1 MKNLVLV
8 MLVLLVYNSST
19 ASNKSD
25 RKSVEIQLI
34 RNATLKLD
42 YNGTTF
48 LVDPVFGPKNS
59 FMSFV
64 VPNKNL
70 NPTVNLPISSKEIM
84 ENVDAIL
91 VTHAHADHF
100 FFDDAAKSVID
111 PSLPL
116 FAQAFDKE
124 KIEKGPF
131 NSITYIDKKSEFSN
145 TSIIRTGGKHGPD
158 HMLEGLGEVSGFILQ
173 AESYPT
179 IYIVGDCLWDEE
191 IKSNIKKYNPDIII
205 TNSGG
210 AQWGGDTILMDEN
223 STTALAKF
231 APNAKVI
238 AVHMEALDHC
248 KTTRKM
254 MAEKA
259 KEEKVEIIIPQ
270 DGEIVKF

>member
-1 MKNLVLV
+1 MKNLLLV
-8 MLVLLVYNSST
+8 MLMILAVNSGM
-19 ASNKSD
+19 ASNKSEM
-25 RKSVEIQLI
+25 KSVEIQLI
-34 RNATLKLD
+34 RNATLKLK

-48 LVDPVFGPKNS
+48 LVDPVLAPKHS

-70 NPTVNLPISSKEIM
+70 NPTVDQPLSTKAIM
-84 ENVDAIL
+84 NDVNAIL

-100 FFDDAAKSVID
+100 FFDEAAKSIVN

-131 NSITYIDKKSEFSN
+131 NNITYIKERGEFKG
-145 TSIIRTGGKHGPD
+145 TSIIRTGGKHGPE
-158 HMLEGLGEVSGFILQ
+158 HLLEGLGEVSGFILQ
-173 AESYPT
+173 AENYPT
-179 IYIVGDCLWDEE
+179 IYIVGDCLWDDE

-231 APNAKVI
+231 APGAKVM

-248 KTTRKM
+248 KTTRKL

-259 KEEKVEIIIPQ
+259 KEEKVKIIIPQ
-270 DGEIVKF
+270 DGEIVKL